1 MIKYVVDANL
11 PYHFSLWGSTDFI
24 HVFDIDYK
32 MSDQKIWE
40 YAIEN
45 NLTIISK
52 DSDFSQ
58 RILLQSPPPRVIH
71 LKIGNLK
78 LKDLYQLLFLNWEQI
93 LTLSEQ
99 HKLVN
104 VYKDKIEAIN

>member
-1 MIKYVVDANL
+1 MAKYLVDANL
-11 PYHFSLWGSTDFI
+11 PCYFSLWNSEDYI
-24 HVFDIDYK
+24 HAFDIDYK

-58 RILLQSPPPRVIH
+58 RILLQIPPPRVIH

-78 LKDLYQLLFLNWEQI
+78 LKDLHQLLHLNWKQI
-93 LTLSEQ
+93 LNLTEQ

-104 VYKDKIEAIN
+104 VFMDKIEAIN